1 MSSPDTPSM
10 PGAEAAPCDSRLDAL
25 DAAAVGLLEPLISA
39 MPIADG
45 TSGDA
50 PRSDWRAGLADA
62 LGRLSQAASSLGLWG
77 LAQVVSLLVGHLRA
91 EAGAVSG
98 RMNRASDAASGVL
111 AENDA
116 AIDLALAEAW
126 VGDAIAFCSGQLPVD
141 ESRNLIERLR
151 DWPVLAETVT
161 PQLFESIAARL
172 RQDTESIAAAT
183 LADLRA
189 PVEYP
194 EGDGVAARAA
204 GDETGAAD
212 ATGASDAVSGKS
224 PARAGEPLSI
234 GRDELQM
241 LAEAAG
247 QLDEEFG
254 EAFAAVSIG
263 GALDRV
269 AQAIEHV
276 ADAIERYA
284 NAIAYVGLAPAAD
297 ALFALH
303 RNLATLAHDP
313 ATFGE
318 RHRRLLAR
326 LPTMWAHL
334 FERPSIDAA
343 RLALAPL
350 ADSAWPIP
358 AESATLDAAQRAFG
372 SFVTVGTRRV
382 SAGGDE
388 VDEDDMSLAIPHDA
402 DRDVVDN
409 LLRELPTL
417 SAEFSQAIERVHA
430 GANEELT
437 RAQRIAHTL
446 KGSANTVGIR
456 GIAVLTHQL
465 EDLLQLLEAVETP
478 LAPGLADTLSDAA
491 DCLAEMSEAVAGI
504 GPAPDNALAVHR
516 EVQAWTNRV
525 LQEPAAAWEGDEAGE
540 AGGSDRIAEADR
552 ADRIAATEEAEA
564 PDRAHAEADAPHRAH
579 APAQVAARRS
589 DAEAQAPSPGS
600 EAVAQTAQGGAPEAQ
615 DWLRVPASLI
625 ERLLAFANEASILLS
640 QAQERAIEVDR
651 VRATLGG
658 GTDQLQ
664 DLAAELER
672 LVDVRGLALS
682 DRRDRDDFDPL
693 ELDEHSDLQMVSRRI
708 AESGADGRL
717 IEQHLSKNVA
727 ALRDSLSQLERLQVD
742 LREVA
747 LQTRTV
753 RVETVAPR
761 WQRTVRQAARM
772 AAREV
777 SLEVV
782 GEQIEIDAQLLQS
795 LVEPVGH
802 LLRNAVDHGIEPL
815 IERERGGK
823 PRAGRIV
830 LELRRDG
837 GDLLVECSDD
847 GGGLDRD
854 AIRERAI
861 AMGLAD
867 ADDVFD
873 DEALGRLVVQPGFS
887 TRDRATQL
895 SGRGIGLD
903 VVGQL
908 VREQR
913 GSIEISTQPS
923 VGTRVRLRLPV
934 RMAALPVIVVRSPT
948 HVLALSVRD
957 VEEIHAAD
965 RLVDEPNEELR
976 LRDGDRTWPVVRL
989 VDALGLPEDAFVPPP
1004 GTDAAAPVVF
1014 QVRMPDGSCTGLL
1027 VPEPGQPRNV
1037 VMRPLASFL
1046 PPVSGLE
1053 GATVLGDGAVAAVF
1067 DLPRLLAGRE
1077 GARAAPAIR
1086 DTLRTAP
1093 VCLVVDDSVSV
1104 RRTMEQFVRDL
1115 GFEPDSAADGVDALE
1130 CVQRRVPAIVL
1141 VDLEMPRMN
1150 GVEFVRAL
1158 RADPETHAVP
1168 VIMLTSRSSDKHRS
1182 LALDAGV
1189 DVFLTKPY
1197 TEDVLASH
1205 ITRQLAAR
1213 EAAGREAAGREA
1225 ASKDPASSSS
1235 THIDPPADG

>member
-77 LAQVVSLLVGHLRA
+77 LAQVVALLVGHLRA

-98 RMNRASDAASGVL
+98 RTNQTNDAASGVL
-111 AENDA
+111 AESEA

-126 VGDAIAFCSGQLPVD
+126 VGDAIAFCSGQLPAD
-141 ESRNLIERLR
+141 ESRNLIARLR
-151 DWPVLAETVT
+151 DWPALAETVT
-161 PQLFESIAARL
+161 PQLFESIAERL

-189 PVEYP
+189 PAEYP
-194 EGDGVAARAA
+194 EGDGVAAGRAA
-204 GDETGAAD
+204 GDEADAAD
-212 ATGASDAVSGKS
+212 AAGASDAASGRS
-224 PARAGEPLSI
+224 SARAGEPLSI
-234 GRDELQM
+234 GSDELQM

-263 GALDRV
+263 EALDRV

-334 FERPSIDAA
+334 FEQPSIDAA

-358 AESATLDAAQRAFG
+358 AEPATLDAAQRAFG
-372 SFVTVGTRRV
+372 NFVTVGTRRV
-382 SAGGDE
+382 SSGGDE

-525 LQEPAAAWEGDEAGE
+525 LQEPSAAWEGDGAGE
-540 AGGSDRIAEADR
+540 AGGSERLDKTGAADEIDESVRAAGTLEAVGDRLDEADR
-552 ADRIAATEEAEA
+552 
-564 PDRAHAEADAPHRAH
+564 
-579 APAQVAARRS
+579 
-589 DAEAQAPSPGS
+589 AEAQAPSPGS
-600 EAVAQTAQGGAPEAQ
+600 EAAAQTAQGSAPEAQ

-742 LREVA
+742 LREAA

-782 GEQIEIDAQLLQS
+782 GEQTEIDAQLLQS

-861 AMGLAD
+861 ATGLAD

-873 DEALGRLVVQPGFS
+873 DEALGRFVVQPGFS

-965 RLVDEPNEELR
+965 RLIDEPNEELR

-989 VDALGLPEDAFVPPP
+989 VDALGLPEDAFAPPP

-1158 RADPETHAVP
+1158 RSDPATHAVP

-1213 EAAGREAAGREA
+1213 NAAGRETADREA
-1225 ASKDPASSSS
+1225 ASKDPASSLS
-1235 THIDPPADG
+1235 TQIDPPADG